1 MSPINIVEKAK
12 EVGLD
17 IIAVTDHN
25 MVENSLYAHELGKK
39 IGLHVLF
46 GMELQT
52 LEEIH
57 LLAIFDNF
65 ELALSLQEKVYQL
78 LPDIRN
84 DADYFGDQVVVN
96 EENEIVRFED
106 RLLLNSAQISVT
118 DAVSWIKSHGGLSI
132 PSHIDSQTFSII
144 TQLGFIPDDLPC
156 DALEIRN
163 KEHIAELL
171 PLIMCKNVPFVSFS
185 DAHYLKDIG
194 KRRINLDLRKPRC
207 RDISVA
213 LKQLL

>member
-1 MSPINIVEKAK
+1 MSPVNIVARAK
-12 EVGLD
+12 EVGLH

-25 MVENSLYAHELGKK
+25 MVENSFYAHELGKK
-39 IGLHVLF
+39 AGLHVLF

-65 ELALSLQEKVYQL
+65 ELALSFQDKVYQL

-118 DAVSWIKSHGGLSI
+118 DAALWIKSHGGLCI

-144 TQLGFIPDDLPC
+144 TQLGFIPGDLPC
-156 DALEIRN
+156 DALEIRK

-185 DAHYLKDIG
+185 DAHYLMDIG
-194 KRRINLDLRKPRC
+194 KRRINLELDEPSCK
-207 RDISVA
+207 DISRA